1 MTLYHNA
8 NTWNGGYGTG
18 DELPEI
24 GASIGRSTV
33 STEPRRKPR
42 EANGKLTGRVTMYS
56 IERGFGFIRCGADNY
71 FFHRTALANG
81 LEYVIKGETVLFELG
96 QGRGGKLA
104 AMNINL
110 VK

>member
-24 GASIGRSTV
+24 SESLGRSAI

-56 IERGFGFIRCGADNY
+56 IERGFGFIRCGADSY
-71 FFHRTALANG
+71 FFHHTALEDG
-81 LEYVIKGETVLFELG
+81 LEYVIKGETVRFELG
-96 QGRGGKLA
+96 QGHDGKPIA
-104 AMNINL
+104 KRVTL
-110 VK
+110 V